1 MYQMTSRDF
10 RNIRTTRNSYR
21 GTIPFN
27 AMALKLPLYFY
38 LLIGKLLFAA
48 SKFGLC
54 SHGGRSGL
62 RKPKQYKHK
71 R

>member
-21 GTIPFN
+21 GTFPFN
-27 AMALKLPLYFY
+27 AMALKLPLYFH
-38 LLIGKLLFAA
+38 LLVGKLLVAA
-48 SKFGLC
+48 SEFGLY
-54 SHGGRSGL
+54 SQGGRSGL
-62 RKPKQYKHK
+62 RKLKQYKHK

>member
-10 RNIRTTRNSYR
+10 RNIRTTRNSCR
-21 GTIPFN
+21 GTIPFS

-38 LLIGKLLFAA
+38 LLIGKLLVAA
-48 SKFGLC
+48 SEFGLY
-54 SHGGRSGL
+54 SQGGRSGL